1 MATPRQIAANRRNA
15 QKSTGPRSS
24 SGKRR
29 VSGNARRHGLSA
41 AAPIGPEQAEQ
52 IEQLAQE
59 FAGAHQNLIALEYAR
74 AAARAEFQLARVRQV
89 KQELLQRI
97 KTFGAFSPPE
107 GPRLR
112 IRAAMGVVNAYLI
125 TGTFPTP
132 PDHESSLPSSEPA
145 RSAEAMARILPEL
158 LCLDRYERR
167 AAQSR
172 DRAIHL
178 MLRHSRRR

>member
-29 VSGNARRHGLSA
+29 VSGNARRHGLSST
-41 AAPIGPEQAEQ
+41 APLGPEQAEQ

-59 FAGAHQNLIALEYAR
+59 FAGGHQKLIVLEYAR
-74 AAARAEFQLARVRQV
+74 SAAHAEFQLARVRQV
-89 KQELLQRI
+89 KQELLRRI
-97 KTFGAFSPPE
+97 KTLGAFSTPE

-112 IRAAMGVVNAYLI
+112 IRAAIGLVKAYLV
-125 TGTFPTP
+125 TQTFPPP
-132 PDHESSLPSSEPA
+132 PDNEISLPSSEPA

-158 LCLDRYERR
+158 LRLDRYEWR

-172 DRAIHL
+172 DRAIKL
-178 MLRHSRRR
+178 MLRYVRRP